1 MKIKLSYLYWE
12 ALDMFTDVKYDKQYS
27 KKILSGKEY
36 IVTNLIPDL
45 KIEEKKQVS
54 DEVKDKLFQVFK
66 KYV

>member
-12 ALDMFTDVKYDKQYS
+12 AFDMFINVKYDKQYS

-45 KIEEKKQVS
+45 KIEEKKQIS

>member
-1 MKIKLSYLYWE
+1 
-12 ALDMFTDVKYDKQYS
+12 MFIDVKYDKQYS

-36 IVTNLIPDL
+36 IVTNLTPHL
-45 KIEEKKQVS
+45 KIEEKKQAS